1 MTKELI
7 SLNDITIKYN
17 SVLEEVEKLN
27 GKIKEMESREELIL
41 DILGEKEKTIENLN
55 EKLVFILVKIATI
68 Y

>member
-41 DILGEKEKTIENLN
+41 DILGEKEETIENLN